1 MQFDIKNRT
10 NQECPL
16 FFGNTTAISITLHS
30 CYVKYFQ
37 NTDFIDAKPYSSRSK
52 MTKADWF
59 SVFSLKNVKSLFPK
73 QMQSILLS
81 FLDGKDGH

>member
-52 MTKADWF
+52 MTKAD
-59 SVFSLKNVKSLFPK
+59 
-73 QMQSILLS
+73 
-81 FLDGKDGH
+81 